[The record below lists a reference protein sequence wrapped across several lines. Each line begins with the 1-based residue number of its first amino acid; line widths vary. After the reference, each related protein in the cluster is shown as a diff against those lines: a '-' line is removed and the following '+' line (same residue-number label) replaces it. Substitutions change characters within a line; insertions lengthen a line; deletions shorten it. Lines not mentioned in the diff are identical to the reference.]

1 MSARQQMKMRHL
13 LTSVVIVMA
22 SAIAAVVH
30 AQAPATKTAAA
41 TLPALTAVQALP
53 LTCAQ
58 AWIASGKSY
67 AQMRAIVIELAKV
80 SLVNR
85 DLTLPNRREAGLDAG
100 KGIAADCK
108 ADPHAGLFAIVDK
121 HVRRIAAPARN

>member
-1 MSARQQMKMRHL
+1 MKMRHL
-13 LTSVVIVMA
+13 LTSAIVIMA
-22 SAIAAVVH
+22 AAIAAAVD
-30 AQAPATKTAAA
+30 AQAPATKPVAAIS
-41 TLPALTAVQALP
+41 LPLTAVQALP

-100 KGIAADCK
+100 KGIATDCK
-108 ADPHAGLFAIVDK
+108 ADPQAVLFAIVDK
-121 HVRRIAAPARN
+121 HVRRIAAPVKN

>member
-1 MSARQQMKMRHL
+1 MKMRHL
-13 LTSVVIVMA
+13 LTSAIVIMA
-22 SAIAAVVH
+22 AAIAAAVD
-30 AQAPATKTAAA
+30 AQAPATKPVAAIS
-41 TLPALTAVQALP
+41 LPLTAVQALP

-100 KGIAADCK
+100 KGIATDCK
-108 ADPHAGLFAIVDK
+108 ADPQAVLFAIVDK
-121 HVRRIAAPARN
+121 HVRRIAAPVNN

>member
-1 MSARQQMKMRHL
+1 MKMRHL

-58 AWIASGKSY
+58 TWIASGKSY

>member
-1 MSARQQMKMRHL
+1 MKMRHL
-13 LTSVVIVMA
+13 LTSAIVIMA
-22 SAIAAVVH
+22 AAIAAAVD
-30 AQAPATKTAAA
+30 AQAPATKPVAAIS
-41 TLPALTAVQALP
+41 LPLTAVQALP

-108 ADPHAGLFAIVDK
+108 ADPQAVLFAIVDK
-121 HVRRIAAPARN
+121 HVRRIAAPVKN

>member
-1 MSARQQMKMRHL
+1 MKMRHL
-13 LTSVVIVMA
+13 LTSAIVIMA
-22 SAIAAVVH
+22 AAIAAAVD
-30 AQAPATKTAAA
+30 AQAPATKPVAAIS
-41 TLPALTAVQALP
+41 LPLTAVQALP

-108 ADPHAGLFAIVDK
+108 ADPQAVLFAIVDK
-121 HVRRIAAPARN
+121 HVRRIAAPAKN